1 MGHGNDADDGENKGI
16 FPTFFIS
23 GFECSTFVWKDA
35 GRRDLV
41 AETRHREHA
50 RDDYQLLANLGIGVA
65 REAVPWPLVA
75 HGATY
80 DFGLV
85 DPVVDGMNA
94 AKVAPI
100 WDLCHYG
107 YPDDTDPFASDFA
120 ERFAEYCHAAARYV
134 QSRVRSEAG
143 PYFSPINE
151 LTYFSQAG
159 GLWGLIAP
167 FGRDRKTYE
176 ELRLALCAADIA
188 GINAIRSE
196 IPHARMI
203 AMDPVVNI
211 VAPRDRPDLV
221 DKAHH
226 ETWEDTF
233 VSWDVLSGL
242 RNPQFGGSPEILD
255 IVGVNAYS
263 FGQQEMRGDG
273 PHESL
278 DPGDDRV
285 IPLHTLIEYAWQRYR
300 RPMIVAETSGL
311 RDGRSGW
318 LDDVMQESLAAVHD
332 GIDLQAI
339 CLFPGVDM
347 PDWNTGEWLHN
358 GIADLV
364 EDGDDLRRVPDDAYT
379 ERIRWWARRL
389 NQAERLDEGVVS
401 TPVDIGDVR
410 DAAEQ
415 LRLEGDANWS

>member
-1 MGHGNDADDGENKGI
+1 MTDHQRDAGGV

-23 GFECSTFVWKDA
+23 GFECSSFVWKDA

-41 AETRHREHA
+41 AETKHREHA
-50 RDDYQLLANLGIGVA
+50 REDYRLLADLGIGVA
-65 REAVPWPLVA
+65 REAVPWPLVSR
-75 HGATY
+75 GGGY

-85 DPVVDGMNA
+85 DPVIDGMNEA
-94 AKVAPI
+94 RVAPI

-107 YPDDTDPFASDFA
+107 YPDDTDPFAPDFA
-120 ERFAEYCHAAARYV
+120 DRFAEYCLAAARYV
-134 QSRVRSEAG
+134 TSRVHAESG

-167 FGRDRKTYE
+167 FGRDRNTYE
-176 ELRLALCAADIA
+176 ELRLALCGADIA
-188 GINAIRSE
+188 GIKAIRSE
-196 IPHARMI
+196 IPDARMI

-211 VAPRDRPDLV
+211 VAPRDRPDLIS
-221 DKAHH
+221 KAHH

-233 VSWDVLSGL
+233 VAWDVLCGL
-242 RNPQFGGSPEILD
+242 RNPQLGGTPEILD

-278 DPGDDRV
+278 EPDDDR
-285 IPLHTLIEYAWQRYR
+285 ILPLHSLIEYAAERYR

-311 RDGRSGW
+311 RDGRSAW

-332 GIDLQAI
+332 GIDLQAV

-364 EDGDDLRRVPDDAYT
+364 EEGDDLRRVPDPAYV
-379 ERIRWWARRL
+379 ERIRWWQHRL

-410 DAAEQ
+410 DAAKQ
-415 LRLEGDANWS
+415 LMLEGDANWS